1 LASSPESS
9 PDEISFEFSAAQG
22 KEDSPHAPGRL
33 PQVNLGDQPFSGDKP
48 FNVDRSAGGQA
59 PLSSETAMPPEAVT
73 DFASPFFAPEAAE
86 KPLKGKPQADAPPA
100 GKIEISFEDLFAG
113 GAILQGRTPASEQ
126 SLPAKETPGLEISL
140 PSPEPH
146 GEDDSAAFFAVDDV
160 LRQEIESSFGSSTL
174 ETAAPEGLSQV
185 FDDTPPQAESAGP
198 PAETELPYVDVHEI
212 LQQDGAESGSRV
224 VDEPAA
230 STATPRED
238 FPEWPEGALQQAL
251 QRGPSSNG
259 ANNGSETDHG
269 RLANP
274 PADLKL
280 VKSATPAPFPPPQPE
295 RPPRPAE
302 LAAAKPRPS
311 AAPERRKD
319 GWNGAARREDERERL
334 LIAGLRHYKNQRFKE
349 AIAEFENA
357 IRIYPD
363 FKEAYSILGN
373 AYFRNRMYDQAA
385 RAYSRVKEMDPY
397 DTTAYE
403 NMGVIHANRG
413 EYMEA
418 MKEWQRVL
426 EIDPGRDDIRK
437 KIERA
442 SRLITR
448 KVVA

>member
-22 KEDSPHAPGRL
+22 KEDSPHEPGRL
-33 PQVNLGDQPFSGDKP
+33 PQVNLGDQPFSGD
-48 FNVDRSAGGQA
+48 Q
-59 PLSSETAMPPEAVT
+59 PLSADHSPLASGVT
-73 DFASPFFAPEAAE
+73 DFPSTDFAPEIAA
-86 KPLKGKPQADAPPA
+86 KPLKGEPQADEPLMGKPSS

-113 GAILQGRTPASEQ
+113 GAILQGRPPASGQ
-126 SLPAKETPGLEISL
+126 SLPAKATPGLKISP

-185 FDDTPPQAESAGP
+185 FDDTPPQAESAAP

-251 QRGPSSNG
+251 QKGPSSNG

-280 VKSATPAPFPPPQPE
+280 VKSATPAPFPPP
-295 RPPRPAE
+295 RPAE
-302 LAAAKPRPS
+302 HAAAKPRPS